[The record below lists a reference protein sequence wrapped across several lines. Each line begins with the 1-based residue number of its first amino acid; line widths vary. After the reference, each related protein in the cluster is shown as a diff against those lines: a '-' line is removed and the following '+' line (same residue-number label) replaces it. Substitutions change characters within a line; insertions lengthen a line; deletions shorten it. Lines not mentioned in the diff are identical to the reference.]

1 MRFQNESETVSERQ
15 LKSSARKVTQ
25 SQNGNRSLCFV
36 VVVVVDVVAVAV
48 VAFALFVAV
57 RKQSDDKVD
66 DYCVALCLPFRTKG

>member
-36 VVVVVDVVAVAV
+36 VVVVVVAVAV